1 MSHTPPNR
9 SVSCLLCTPFD
20 GPAIREAVIS
30 CRKSLG
36 GDPDLVIVSVSSDY
50 RAHLPALIEHFQ
62 IDGHARRIIGSS
74 TCGSFGVGKELENT
88 SGVSF
93 SFLRLPETSFEL
105 IRSKEAI
112 GKSALLDSVPAG
124 FIVMADPFRCGSQG
138 PLREINTHFAGV
150 PAIGGMI
157 TGGPEDEDLFLFT
170 EEGKVEADFLALG
183 LCGGIRM
190 VPLVA
195 QGCRP
200 VGEPMVVTGSRSNV
214 VHSIGGREPFRVL
227 EEAFGSLG
235 DSLKE
240 AADGNIFAGLAI
252 REEVDEFEAGDFLIR
267 FIVGVDLA
275 DGKLILTSPPRVG
288 QTLQFQLRNAG
299 VAKQVLKENCESI
312 KAEHGLPFSSF
323 FCGGRGRGRRLY
335 GEPDQDAAIIQ
346 EVFGAIPVTGFYGSG
361 EFGPVAEV
369 NFRHDHSLC
378 GALFYPA

>member
-1 MSHTPPNR
+1 MSNSPPNR
-9 SVSCLLCTPFD
+9 SVSCLLCTSFD
-20 GPAIREAVIS
+20 GTSIREAVSS
-30 CRKSLG
+30 CRKGLG
-36 GDPDLVIVSVSSDY
+36 ADPDLVIVSASSDY
-50 RAHLPALIEHFQ
+50 QAHLPELIECFQ

-74 TCGSFGVGKELENT
+74 ACGSFGVGKELENT
-88 SGVSF
+88 SGISF
-93 SFLRLPETSFEL
+93 SFLRLPGTSFEL
-105 IRSKEAI
+105 IRSREGF
-112 GKSALLDSVPAG
+112 GKSSLLDSAPAG
-124 FIVMADPFRCGSQG
+124 FLVLADPFRCGSQG
-138 PLREINTHFAGV
+138 PLREINTHFGGV
-150 PAIGGMI
+150 PALGGMI
-157 TGGPEDEDLFLFT
+157 TGGPEEEDLFLFT
-170 EEGKVEADFLALG
+170 EEGKVKDDFLALG
-183 LCGGIRM
+183 LCGGLRL

-214 VHSIGGREPFRVL
+214 VHSIGGREPFQVL

-235 DSLKE
+235 DSLRE

-267 FIVGVDLA
+267 HIVGVDLA

-299 VAKQVLKENCESI
+299 VAKHVLKEKCETI

-323 FCGGRGRGRRLY
+323 LFGGRGRGRRLY
-335 GEPDQDAAIIQ
+335 GEPDQDATIFH
-346 EVFGAIPVTGFYGSG
+346 EVFGPIPVTGFYGSG